1 MPATMPSRPVPT
13 LGTVSSRCSR
23 DEDSSTLSIPFR
35 CESTLVMPD
44 ATSFIDSQ
52 ITDGLPAL
60 IALLDTD
67 LRYRYC
73 NSAYRY
79 WFGLEPESLIG
90 RPFKDIVGE
99 SVYQAAKPRIEKAL
113 QG

>member
-1 MPATMPSRPVPT
+1 MPALQIRRENPS
-13 LGTVSSRCSR
+13 
-23 DEDSSTLSIPFR
+23 
-35 CESTLVMPD
+35 VMSD

-52 ITDGLPAL
+52 ISDVLPAL

-73 NSAYRY
+73 NSAYRD

-90 RPFKDIVGE
+90 RPFRDIVGE
-99 SVYQAAKPRIEKAL
+99 SVYQAAKPRIEEAL
-113 QG
+113 QGRDVNFEDCFDYHHGFKRHVNVH